1 MHGNAICKAINL
13 KGFVMTTRKLLTICF
28 LFFLSIPSS
37 YAMKCQKKG
46 TATVDDSITIATTT
60 AIMNSM
66 PAGTVL
72 WRQPTQSI
80 DLQCWVD
87 VTGAGDENLHLY
99 LNPSNI
105 NTGSDIEI
113 GVTYEGKD
121 YLPSKL
127 TGGKVDTGWTIGGC
141 WTPACG
147 TGKAERTISYSVFF
161 VKKSPAGANKE
172 GPLSPINNYRAFQLD
187 GRGGVRVGASY
198 NVAVKGL
205 DKFRYVPCTSTI
217 SISPSTVSFGK
228 ISNVNP
234 VIGGTIT
241 AVPFSI
247 NEKRDCDASYG
258 LNALLEPSGATLSS
272 TRDTL
277 IPSNNNSVGI
287 SLLKADDLSVVKFRE
302 EFALIPLTNS
312 RNNSR
317 KFLARLKWMTAPKLG
332 TFNASAVLNIY
343 YK

>member
-1 MHGNAICKAINL
+1 MPFNL
-13 KGFVMTTRKLLTICF
+13 KGFVMMTRKFLGICL

-37 YAMKCQKKG
+37 YALKCQRQV
-46 TATVDDSITIATTT
+46 TSTINDSTTISTTT
-60 AIMNSM
+60 AIMNSR

-80 DLQCWVD
+80 DLECWVD
-87 VTGAGDENLHLY
+87 ILSGDENVY
-99 LNPSNI
+99 FYINPAKANL
-105 NTGSDIEI
+105 GPDIEI
-113 GVTYEGKD
+113 GVTYEGRD
-121 YLPSKL
+121 YLYSSL
-127 TGGKVDTGWTIGGC
+127 SGGKLDTQWRIGGC
-141 WTPACG
+141 FSEPCG
-147 TGKAERTISYSVFF
+147 RGKAKKTITYSIYFS
-161 VKKSPAGANKE
+161 KKSAAGANKD

-187 GRGGVRVGASY
+187 GAGGVRLGYSY
-198 NVAVKGL
+198 NVTVNGL

-277 IPSNNNSVGI
+277 IPSNNTSVGI

-317 KFLARLKWMTAPKLG
+317 KFLARLKWMTTPKLG